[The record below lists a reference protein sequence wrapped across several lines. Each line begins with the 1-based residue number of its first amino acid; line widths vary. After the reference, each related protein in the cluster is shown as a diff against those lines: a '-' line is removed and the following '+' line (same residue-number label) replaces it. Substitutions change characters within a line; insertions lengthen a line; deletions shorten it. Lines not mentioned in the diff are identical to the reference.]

1 MDSFIACLEQ
11 GFLFILPSSFKELVE
26 KSNLG
31 YVLEEYKTLEEAVKR
46 FPTAV
51 FYEEAVLLSMY
62 KRGFNTVYDYNGLIV
77 HEKTP
82 SENLIQTFYT
92 LEDYFGANTKVC
104 FVLKWRELIGDKI
117 IWAN

>member
-31 YVLEEYKTLEEAVKR
+31 YILSEYKTLEEARKV
-46 FPTAV
+46 FPNAV
-51 FYEEAVLLSMY
+51 FYKEAVLLSLY
-62 KRGFNTVYDYNGLIV
+62 TRGLNTIYDYNGTIV
-77 HEKTP
+77 HERAFN
-82 SENLIQTFYT
+82 ENLIETFYT
-92 LEDYFGANTKVC
+92 LEDYFGKDIKICLVI
-104 FVLKWRELIGDKI
+104 KWRELIGDKI